1 MAGLSMLLSLSDHA
15 ETPQSP
21 KPCVLR
27 LHDIVGWSWLRDR
40 AYAVTDCGVLFVRAF
55 SFPILLMGAM
65 WAGTQL
71 REHHGLAIRFEI

>member
-1 MAGLSMLLSLSDHA
+1 MLLSLSDHVA
-15 ETPQSP
+15 PPQSP
-21 KPCVLR
+21 KQSVSP

-40 AYAVTDCGVLFVRAF
+40 AYAVTDCGVFAPLRAS

-71 REHHGLAIRFEI
+71 RELHGLAIRFEI